1 MTETLYSAIRSLC
14 RFRLMKDEKYP
25 DVLLETEQEI
35 LNGRL
40 KKLSKE
46 DISYINNNFDKLYQQ
61 YIIDHHA
68 DEFNFMDKI
77 NKEMKSWN

>member
-14 RFRLMKDEKYP
+14 RFRLMKDERYP

-46 DISYINNNFDKLYQQ
+46 DISYINNNFDKLYHTTTI
-61 YIIDHHA
+61 Y
-68 DEFNFMDKI
+68 
-77 NKEMKSWN
+77 NKPLFTSFQST